1 MKILHVLKSEPDEII
16 ETLMGSSSEGHEVQK
31 FEMYKADVDYDKFID
46 LVFKHDK
53 VICWW

>member
-1 MKILHVLKSEPDEII
+1 MRILHVFKSGPDEITK
-16 ETLMGSSSEGHEVQK
+16 TLMELPSVGHEVQK
-31 FEMYKADVDYDKFID
+31 FEMYQENVDYDKFIE